1 MGTTHLNVYL
11 RNSLCKLLTNCW
23 MADLVVN
30 SCDGTPLY
38 DVFPEI
44 IDQLKDRYAKSATV
58 TEFTNF
64 PLSTDQSGLTLEVT
78 VDGGTMQTRTF
89 SSPAMTLG
97 EIYGQIKG
105 YFTDCDVILDDND
118 HLSIVT
124 KKKGP
129 NANLVIGGTC
139 DLDWGPVTQGSGY
152 DISTRYYM
160 DAYRINI
167 RPPVGEYINHI
178 EMDIP
183 NGCYKIWSR
192 CCFGDN
198 EETSV
203 VMLSIEDCGG
213 CRTVNLLL
221 PQVTTCSK
229 YVLHPMIDRIVND
242 YQAVF
247 PLDADK
253 VTILK
258 AIAYTGGL
266 GREGILE
273 QLNIRKQDA
282 INIERTDLEARVD
295 AVITIAQ
302 QLPQCC

>member
-1 MGTTHLNVYL
+1 MGTTHLNVYF

-44 IDQLKDRYAKSATV
+44 IDQLKNRYAKPASV
-58 TEFTNF
+58 TEFTQF
-64 PLSTDQSGLTLEVT
+64 PLATDQSGLTLQVT
-78 VDGGTMQTRTF
+78 VGTGAMQTLTF
-89 SSPAMTLG
+89 SSPAQSFV
-97 EIYGQIKG
+97 EIYGQMKG
-105 YFTDCDVILDDND
+105 YFNDCEVVLND
-118 HLSIVT
+118 GHMSIVT
-124 KKKGP
+124 KDKGP
-129 NANLVIGGTC
+129 YATLTIGGTC
-139 DLDWGPVTQGSGY
+139 DLDWGPITQGSGY
-152 DISTRYYM
+152 AIGTRYYM

-167 RPPVGEYINHI
+167 TPSAGEYINHI

-203 VMLSIEDCGG
+203 VMLPIEDCGG

-221 PQVTTCSK
+221 PQITTCSK
-229 YVLHPMIDRIVND
+229 YVLHPMIDRVVND
-242 YQAVF
+242 FQAVF

-258 AIAYTGGL
+258 ALAYTGGL
-266 GREGILE
+266 GREGVLE

-282 INIERTDLEARVD
+282 IAIERTDLEARVD
-295 AVITIAQ
+295 AVIAIAQ